1 MKVKEGMM
9 SEDLNLRRNA
19 HRLTQALGPKLS
31 DALVDPN
38 VNEIML
44 NPDGKLFFEIFK
56 EGMREAGF
64 MDVSQSIT
72 LIRTAA
78 SILNQDL
85 DRDRPI
91 VSGELPYDGS
101 RFEALLP
108 PLTKAPCFCIRKHN
122 SQNSSLADLLDEGLL
137 NKKQLQLLTF
147 ALTSRQSLLIAGAT
161 GCGKTTLINALLNEL
176 STLNPK
182 ERVILIEDTRELN
195 LNLKNQVSLL
205 SNNKASMCD
214 LLRSTLRMRPD
225 RLVIG
230 EVRGAEALYLI
241 DALSTGHQGGIA
253 SIHAGS
259 ISQSLKRLSL
269 LISRHP
275 SCPKFIEPTIAE
287 ALDLVI
293 LLKNNPYRHIET
305 IAKVEGFDGQNF
317 IFSVL

>member
-1 MKVKEGMM
+1 M
-9 SEDLNLRRNA
+9 SEELNLKRNA
-19 HRLTQALGPKLS
+19 HRLNQALGPKLN
-31 DALVDPN
+31 DALGDPKI
-38 VNEIML
+38 NEIML
-44 NPDGKLFFEIFK
+44 NPDGRLFFEIFK
-56 EGMREAGF
+56 EGMCEAGF
-64 MDVSQSIT
+64 MDEGQSIT

-108 PLTKAPCFCIRKHN
+108 PLSKAPCFCIRKHN
-122 SQNSSLADLLDEGLL
+122 AQNSSLIDLLHEGLL
-137 NKKQLQLLTF
+137 NKKQLQVLTT
-147 ALTSRQSLLIAGAT
+147 ALIQRKSLLIAGAT

-176 STLNPK
+176 SNLNPQ

-195 LNLKNQVSLL
+195 LSLKNQVSLL
-205 SNNKASMCD
+205 SNNKTSMCD

-230 EVRGAEALYLI
+230 EVRGSEALYLI

-259 ISQSLKRLSL
+259 LSQSLKRLGL

-287 ALDLVI
+287 ALDFIV
-293 LLKNNPYRHIET
+293 LLKNHPYRHIES
-305 IAKVEGFDGQNF
+305 IARVEGFDGQNF